1 MEVQMMVMGPS
12 LKMKRKMIFLLVA
25 VFAVG
30 FIVLIGRLVKL
41 QIFDSSYYAQKALKQ
56 QLSTATISPNRGTIF
71 DRNMKPLA
79 ESATV
84 WDVIASPSYIKAA
97 TTLKTEAMRN
107 SIADNLSKLLGMD
120 RQTIYNILIRNSS
133 YEIIKKK
140 IEKPTADLVKQYLK
154 DNNIDGVGLIPD
166 SKRYYPFG
174 NFASQLL
181 GFTGT
186 DNQGLSGVE
195 SQYDS
200 VLEGVPG
207 RIVTAKNANG
217 TDMPY
222 DYSDYIPADDGD
234 NVVLTIDETVQYS
247 LENNLAKAVADNK
260 VTNKATAIVMNVNTG
275 EILAMATTGG
285 FDPNSPLDIYDQTVK
300 QQLTTL
306 TGDSL
311 KTAKNVAQQTQWR
324 NKSISDPYEP
334 GSVFKVITA
343 SAGLDVGVVNENS
356 QFNDPGSIAVDDRTF
371 HCWKAGGHGN
381 QTFLQ
386 GFENSCNVVFI
397 NVGLRIGS
405 PNFFKYFSN
414 FGLTAKTGID
424 LPGEATSIY
433 LKEKDLTKVS
443 LASCSFGQS
452 DKETPIELITAVAAS
467 ANGGYLVQPHVVK
480 EETDQNGN
488 VIKTF
493 GTTVKRQVISADTSK
508 ELDHLLEMEVNEGSG
523 KNAYVAGYR
532 IGGKTGTSQ
541 KLDPSSNQNARI
553 ASFVGVAPCDNP
565 QIALLLI
572 LDEPHNPVSNY
583 GGVIAAPVAGTIFSE
598 ILPYLGVQPIY
609 TDAELEKLDVKIP
622 DLANKNLTDAT
633 NTLKSWGLKIKP
645 FGTGQTIT
653 GQMPAAGESMPKDG
667 TVIVYTGGA
676 QVVQCDVPNLNGL
689 TPEQVN
695 STLAAANLNEKLVG
709 IAQDDTGETAYEQD
723 YAEGTKVNPG
733 TVITVKFRSTQV
745 QDDLG

>member
-1 MEVQMMVMGPS
+1 MMVMGPS

-200 VLEGVPG
+200 VLKGVPG

-553 ASFVGVAPCDNP
+553 ASFVGVAPCDDP

-598 ILPYLGVQPIY
+598 ILPYLGVQPVY

-633 NTLKSWGLKIKP
+633 NTLKSSGLKIIT
-645 FGTGQTIT
+645 FGSGSTVTGQV
-653 GQMPAAGESMPKDG
+653 PAADESMPKDG

-676 QVVQCDVPNLNGL
+676 QVVQCAVPNLNGL

>member
-260 VTNKATAIVMNVNTG
+260 VTNKATAIVMNVNSG

-493 GTTVKRQVISADTSK
+493 GTTVKRQVISAETSK

>member
-1 MEVQMMVMGPS
+1 MMVMGPS

-200 VLEGVPG
+200 VLKGVPG

-553 ASFVGVAPCDNP
+553 ASFVGVAPCDDP

-598 ILPYLGVQPIY
+598 ILPYLGVQPVY

-633 NTLKSWGLKIKP
+633 NTLKSSGLKIIT
-645 FGTGQTIT
+645 FGSGSTVTGQV
-653 GQMPAAGESMPKDG
+653 PAAGESMPKDG

-676 QVVQCDVPNLNGL
+676 QVVQCAVPNLNGL